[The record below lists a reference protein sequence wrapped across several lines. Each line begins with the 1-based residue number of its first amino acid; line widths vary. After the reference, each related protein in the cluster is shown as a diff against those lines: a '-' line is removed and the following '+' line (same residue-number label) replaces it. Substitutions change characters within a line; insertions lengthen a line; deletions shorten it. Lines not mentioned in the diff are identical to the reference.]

1 MCTMHAMPD
10 ASTPTEPPPISE
22 HLEAIVSGRL
32 RQALLL
38 TVAILVVELVGA
50 LWSHSLALFSDA
62 GHVTTDIFALGLAWF
77 AVRQTERPADEV
89 RSYGYHR
96 AGILAAMANGATL
109 IVLVFVIAWEAAQ
122 RFVHPEPVQGGIVIL
137 SALVGV
143 CVNTYVAL
151 SFRPEHQS
159 GDSARRRRPG
169 GLDRRHLG
177 RHRHRFYWVAVRRPA
192 RLRADR
198 GVDWLE
204 CLE

>member
-1 MCTMHAMPD
+1 MAHTQ
-10 ASTPTEPPPISE
+10 TLTEQVPISE

-38 TVAILVVELVGA
+38 TVAILVVELAGA
-50 LWSHSLALFSDA
+50 VWSHSLALFSDA

-77 AVRQTERPADEV
+77 AVKQTERPADEV

-122 RFVHPEPVQGGIVIL
+122 RFVHPEPVQGGVVIL

-143 CVNTYVAL
+143 GINSYVAL
-151 SFRPEHQS
+151 SFRKQGSNLNLSLIHI
-159 GDSARRRRPG
+159 
-169 GLDRRHLG
+169 
-177 RHRHRFYWVAVRRPA
+177 
-192 RLRADR
+192 
-198 GVDWLE
+198 
-204 CLE
+204 